1 MGLSPLFTRK
11 KLSDDS
17 GIEKLKG
24 AKLGSFA
31 SLALIN
37 LTSCWVRTINLKIV
51 CQFYI
56 GNFFNSLGSNL
67 RRFFLEG
74 VLRMNEVIL
83 LFQYK
88 LSLNV

>member
-1 MGLSPLFTRK
+1 VGLSFLFTGK

-56 GNFFNSLGSNL
+56 GNFFNFLGRDL
-67 RRFFLEG
+67 KRFLEG
-74 VLRMNEVIL
+74 VDRIDNVIL
-83 LFQYK
+83 LF
-88 LSLNV
+88 